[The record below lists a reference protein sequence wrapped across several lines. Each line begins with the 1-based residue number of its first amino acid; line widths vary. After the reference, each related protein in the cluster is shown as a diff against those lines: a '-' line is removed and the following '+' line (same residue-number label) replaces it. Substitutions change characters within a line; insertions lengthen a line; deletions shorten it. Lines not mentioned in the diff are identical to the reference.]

1 MSRSGQGGVTLIEL
15 LIGLA
20 IGVLVILAVFSIMLN
35 LTQASARV
43 VQSADVSGAV
53 RASAGYANRRLT
65 EAGFGISSTGTV
77 LAVQAGSG
85 TAAGNSAQFR
95 SRTVAEP
102 MTAVLPSEI
111 EDCNLRSTPRANQS
125 PILEEICGI
134 APASTT
140 ARTIMT
146 GTVALEVHSGCST
159 GLTTRVTVY
168 RRGECAAGER
178 RRTVRTA
185 ILVRAAAPEPV
196 QNRLV
201 AEDQYTFPSTA
212 ENAGG
217 AIYTVPTGPAGVL
230 VGCEGNGDCRVYR
243 HRMLVTE
250 SVPRNELLRNGVEF

>member
-1 MSRSGQGGVTLIEL
+1 MKRGSHQIQRGVTLIEL
-15 LIGLA
+15 MIGLG

-77 LAVQAGSG
+77 LTVQAGSG
-85 TAAGNSAQFR
+85 TTAGNSAQFR
-95 SRTVAEP
+95 SRTVADP
-102 MTAVLPSEI
+102 MAAPLPSEI
-111 EDCNLRSTPRANQS
+111 EDCNLHSTPRANQS
-125 PILEEICGI
+125 PILEETCS
-134 APASTT
+134 ATP

-146 GTVALEVHSGCST
+146 GTVALEVHSGCSS

-168 RRGECAAGER
+168 RRGECATGER

-201 AEDQYTFPSTA
+201 AEDQYTFPATA

-230 VGCEGNGDCRVYR
+230 VGCEGTGDCRVYK